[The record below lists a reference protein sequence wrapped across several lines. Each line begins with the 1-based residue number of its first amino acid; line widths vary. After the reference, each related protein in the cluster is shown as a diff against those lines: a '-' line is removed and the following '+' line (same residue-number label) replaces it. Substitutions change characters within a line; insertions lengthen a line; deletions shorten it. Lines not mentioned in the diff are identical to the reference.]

1 MNKKG
6 AMAQLIGVF
15 VIILMAIAVIPII
28 AKQVGELQMSSESNF
43 TYYGDQSFTSM
54 ITILPYIAGAIVLAI
69 VIFMVINILR
79 SVGIGSRGVD
89 GVDSDNEDED
99 SDDEYEDN
107 EDDDSED
114 EEESEEEE
122 EPSELKKKHSTMV
135 ITKKKDGRVKTN
147 VTLNPTGYNVD
158 KYQLDKTPDSKLS
171 YKEENFKKTKFD

>member
-89 GVDSDNEDED
+89 GVDDSDDEDED
-99 SDDEYEDN
+99 SDNEY
-107 EDDDSED
+107 EDDDSDED
-114 EEESEEEE
+114 EEESEED
-122 EPSELKKKHSTMV
+122 EPVSEPKKKHTTMV
-135 ITKKKDGRVKTN
+135 ITKKKDGKVKTN

-158 KYQLDKTPDSKLS
+158 KYELDKIPDSKLS